1 MPFATLFKATTTPT
15 KRGRRKKEGTL
26 PKEPKRIKKVVQ
38 HKDKAKEIIDKS
50 FTKAGKPKMPKHVM
64 KVNDWIYIT
73 CDAHCFKIMEV
84 NDKVNKD
91 GDKLPDKPLLYAPHL
106 DQIIEVLAHH
116 MTREVPMDLIEL
128 HEQLDHIREIIM
140 DRIPPNIKPKDLFAD
155 VSDADEGD

>member
-1 MPFATLFKATTTPT
+1 MAFATLFKATTTPT

-50 FTKAGKPKMPKHVM
+50 FTKAGRPKMPKHVM

-106 DQIIEVLAHH
+106 DQIIEVLMHH
-116 MTREVPMDLIEL
+116 MTRDVPRDLIEM

-140 DRIPPNIKPKDLFAD
+140 DRIPLHIKPKDLFTD
-155 VSDADEGD
+155 VGDDDEGD

>member
-1 MPFATLFKATTTPT
+1 MPFATLFKTTETST
-15 KRGRRKKEGTL
+15 KRTRRKKEDTL
-26 PKEPKRIKKVVQ
+26 PKQPKRIKKVVQ

-106 DQIIEVLAHH
+106 DQIIEVLMHH
-116 MTREVPMDLIEL
+116 MTRDVSRDLIEM

-140 DRIPPNIKPKDLFAD
+140 DRIPPNIKPKDLFTD
-155 VSDADEGD
+155 VGDDNEGD

>member
-1 MPFATLFKATTTPT
+1 MPFATLFKTTETST
-15 KRGRRKKEGTL
+15 KRTRRKKEDTL
-26 PKEPKRIKKVVQ
+26 PKQPKRIKKVVQ

-128 HEQLDHIREIIM
+128 HEKLDNIREMIM
-140 DRIPPNIKPKDLFAD
+140 DRIPPNIKPKDLFTD